1 MKLLLLRVLL
11 IRCWPLKIVGDAS
24 LALLAL
30 AFGGDEATPTLPLIA
45 EASEGL
51 FLPRD
56 LHIEDKPA
64 SSGLLP
70 FSKPLTILGI
80 ICTCGGS
87 GSRGGGKGGGGK
99 AICGYGGGGGDGA
112 GTAVVPTKA
121 APMGVGVA
129 VVEVA

>member
-1 MKLLLLRVLL
+1 M
-11 IRCWPLKIVGDAS
+11 
-24 LALLAL
+24 ALLAL

-80 ICTCGGS
+80 ICTYGG
-87 GSRGGGKGGGGK
+87 GGGDGKGGGGK
-99 AICGYGGGGGDGA
+99 AICGYGCGGGDGA
-112 GTAVVPTKA
+112 GAAVVPMKA

>member
-30 AFGGDEATPTLPLIA
+30 AFGGDEATLALPLIA
-45 EASEGL
+45 EASRGF
-51 FLPRD
+51 FLLRD

-80 ICTCGGS
+80 ICTYGG
-87 GSRGGGKGGGGK
+87 GGGDGKGGGGK